1 MPASLRQRGRSG
13 AAARSAAQTFDT
25 YAEKL
30 AAGSRYASKQE
41 WVVAASAFREAI
53 GLKPDEPAAY
63 YNLGSVLAKSGHPV
77 EATRRL
83 LEAKDRLLVGSER
96 WAVATAAAFEALM
109 QKGMI
114 EVAKPEWW
122 NDEGL
127 KALSFIA
134 VGAAPNDGPVI
145 QMRAAVLSGLYG
157 THWEVGPRTAA
168 DLKEAAAHFEQA
180 AAMHPAPAAKAQLT
194 NFAECCTKAVAKIN
208 TSAE

>member
-1 MPASLRQRGRSG
+1 MAWLRQRGRSG
-13 AAARSAAQTFDT
+13 AAAQSAVQTGDT

-41 WVVAASAFREAI
+41 WVIAASAFREAI

-83 LEAKDRLLVGSER
+83 LEAKERLLVGSER

-109 QKGMI
+109 QKGVI

-134 VGAAPNDGPVI
+134 VGAAPNDGPTI

-157 THWEVGPRTAA
+157 NHWEVGPRSAA
-168 DLKEAAAHFEQA
+168 ELKQAAAHFEQA

-194 NFAECCTKAVAKIN
+194 SFAECCTTAVATLIN
-208 TSAE
+208 KSE

>member
-41 WVVAASAFREAI
+41 WDVAASAFREAI

-83 LEAKDRLLVGSER
+83 LEAKERLLVGSER

-109 QKGMI
+109 QKDMI
-114 EVAKPEWW
+114 EVAKPE
-122 NDEGL
+122 
-127 KALSFIA
+127 S
-134 VGAAPNDGPVI
+134 V
-145 QMRAAVLSGLYG
+145 SY
-157 THWEVGPRTAA
+157 TH
-168 DLKEAAAHFEQA
+168 
-180 AAMHPAPAAKAQLT
+180 LT
-194 NFAECCTKAVAKIN
+194 LPTKSTV
-208 TSAE
+208 